1 MLRER
6 GRHIHRPRPI
16 SAMNDRFDFRRAASL
31 FVLILSVCFAS
42 PALAGN
48 GPVWRPMGP
57 PGGDV
62 ISLVQA
68 PSEPARL
75 YLGTVDGHIFSSG
88 DEGRRWELVGRPG
101 TRSDFVVQSLAVDP
115 RDARV
120 VYAAGW
126 TLDPAAG
133 GGVFRSSDG
142 GITWQAAGLAGHAVR
157 AIALAPSAPETMVA
171 GALDGVYRSRD
182 SGRAWERISPE
193 AHADLHDLDSVAVDP
208 HHPDVIY
215 VGTSHLPWKTNDGGV
230 HWAPIHE
237 GMIDDSD
244 VMSIVVDRAHPARV
258 FASACSGIYRS
269 ENSGALWRK
278 IGGIPNTAR
287 RTHVIRLDPLRPQVL
302 FAGTTEGLWRST
314 DGGGSW
320 HRVTPPD
327 WSINGLVVSERTPGR
342 LILGTQKLGLL
353 VSDDSGQTFRAA
365 NDGFNHRRVVSLA
378 LDAGQPARVLAVL
391 AGAPEP
397 LLATDDGGSTWK
409 PLGPGLRMESLRGI
423 YASPGGWWAALER
436 GGLMRYDTARGAWIA
451 AGMLIG
457 DIQPPVEPSQPLLL
471 KRRTPAP
478 ASAPKPQAGPRP
490 LRAVVDDMAFAEDG
504 WYAATEEALL
514 VSRDQG
520 ATWRAV
526 PFGQLSLPTRSV
538 RVSPDGRR
546 LWVVSLR
553 GIVYSLDAGLT
564 WAWRDLPVDAGGALH
579 LEAADESTFFAIGN
593 RALYISIDSGRTWR
607 KAGNGLPQVPIQ
619 QVAVVAGTVFAA
631 VQSGGIYYS
640 RDRGSRWD
648 RLEGSLADA
657 FFPAVI
663 ASASSSTVFAASST
677 DGLYAVE
684 FAPASSA
691 TSSSASPGINRPR

>member
-1 MLRER
+1 MNVRLHPR
-6 GRHIHRPRPI
+6 GFVFLCILLL
-16 SAMNDRFDFRRAASL
+16 SL
-31 FVLILSVCFAS
+31 VTPLFAD
-42 PALAGN
+42 G

-68 PSEPARL
+68 PSAPARL
-75 YLGTVDGHIFSSG
+75 YLGTVDGHVFSSA

-101 TRSDFVVQSLAVDP
+101 TRADFVVQSLAVDP
-115 RDARV
+115 RDPRV
-120 VYAAGW
+120 VFAAGW

-133 GGVFRSSDG
+133 GGVYRSSDG
-142 GITWQAAGLAGHAVR
+142 GLTWQAAGLAGHAVR
-157 AIALAPSAPETMVA
+157 AVALAPSAPDTMVA

-182 SGRAWERISPE
+182 AGRNWERISPE
-193 AHADLHDLDSVAVDP
+193 GDENLHDLDSVAVDP

-215 VGTSHLPWKTNDGGV
+215 VGTSHLPWKTTDGGRR
-230 HWAPIHE
+230 WASIHE

-244 VMSIVVDRAHPARV
+244 VMSIVVDRTHPARI

-269 ENSGALWRK
+269 ENAGALWRK

-287 RTHVIRLDPLRPQVL
+287 RTHVIRQDPHRPQIL
-302 FAGTTEGLWRST
+302 FAGTTEGLWRSM
-314 DGGGSW
+314 DGGASW
-320 HRVTPPD
+320 HRVTPAE
-327 WSINGLVVSERTPGR
+327 WSINGLVVSEATPGR

-353 VSDDSGQTFRAA
+353 VSDDSGQTFHAA

-378 LDAGQPARVLAVL
+378 LDSAHPARVLAVL
-391 AGAPEP
+391 ADAPEP
-397 LLATDDGGSTWK
+397 LLATDDGGRTWK
-409 PLGPGLRMESLRGI
+409 PLGPGLRMETLRGI

-436 GGLMRYDTARGAWIA
+436 GGLMRYDPARGAWA
-451 AGMLIG
+451 PAGMLVG
-457 DIQPPVEPSQPLLL
+457 DLQPPSEPSQPLLL
-471 KRRTPAP
+471 KRRNPAP

-490 LRAVVDDMAFAEDG
+490 LRAVVDDMAFADDA
-504 WYAATEEALL
+504 WYAATEDALL

-520 ATWRAV
+520 STWHAL

-546 LWVVSLR
+546 LWAVSLR
-553 GIVYSLDAGLT
+553 GIVYSLDGGET
-564 WAWRDLPVDAGGALH
+564 WAWRDLPLDAGGALH
-579 LEAADESTFFAIGN
+579 LDAADESTFFAIGS
-593 RALYISIDSGRTWR
+593 RALYVSTDSGRTWR

-619 QVAVVAGTVFAA
+619 QIAVVAGTVFAA

-648 RLEGSLADA
+648 RLEGSLAEA
-657 FFPAVI
+657 FFPAVV

-684 FAPASSA
+684 FTPASSGA
-691 TSSSASPGINRPR
+691 TASASPGANHPH